1 MLDLENHQWPKSP
14 LKAEKLDA
22 EQIKQFLTIRADYEK
37 SAFVTAGHLEVRQ
50 LGVKEFTRSIPPGEC
65 AVTALVTH
73 PNGHVYG
80 GTGGKR
86 PHLFY
91 YNPAPDADGCAD
103 IGAPH
108 AARSRDRCKHL
119 RAEKDDRGG

>member
-50 LGVKEFTRSIPPGEC
+50 LGV
-65 AVTALVTH
+65 LV
-73 PNGHVYG
+73 GHLLEG
-80 GTGGKR
+80 L
-86 PHLFY
+86 HEAF
-91 YNPAPDADGCAD
+91 
-103 IGAPH
+103 
-108 AARSRDRCKHL
+108 
-119 RAEKDDRGG
+119 DDRV